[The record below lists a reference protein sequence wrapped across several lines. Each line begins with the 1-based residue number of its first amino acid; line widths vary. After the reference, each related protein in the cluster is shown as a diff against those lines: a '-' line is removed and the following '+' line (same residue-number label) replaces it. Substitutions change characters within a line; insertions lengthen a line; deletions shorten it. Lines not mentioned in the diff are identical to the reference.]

1 MGGLLGGLDQRLVS
15 RNPTQAIR
23 KRSSLG
29 PTAWS
34 THRRARWLPGMD
46 SNHELDMFF
55 GPCNLLILQKS
66 VMSPK
71 ASKAGL
77 WYKIG
82 TKKLCT
88 D

>member
-1 MGGLLGGLDQRLVS
+1 MNSGPKCIPRLFDLLVD
-15 RNPTQAIR
+15 TQA
-23 KRSSLG
+23 G
-29 PTAWS
+29 PVDPVMY
-34 THRRARWLPGMD
+34 L
-46 SNHELDMFF
+46 NHELDMFF
-55 GPCNLLILQKS
+55 RPCNLLILQKS